1 MRRDGGSRL
10 ISFKKTSLITLVVFL
25 LVIAFCGCKNNKG
38 LPDKIYYIDT
48 LSNAAFKG
56 LSYGDAITL
65 KTIQGIV
72 NRDKP
77 RFYII
82 SGSFAFSDTDREWV
96 KYYKEHLKT
105 EFVELKNIEEVLTT
119 FKDFFK
125 GIIVFDDSIKSY
137 NNWISPLADTAAVIA
152 GLTDTLPVKEMLVPR
167 YTQITGLEVL
177 DTVTIKSNGRTKTIT
192 GDLTKLK
199 FSNGLE
205 IYHWMVDN
213 LIEFVN
219 QHEYLQ
225 LNWEGMDFAVQNK
238 MLFIDVNIVS
248 DIPSRELEDKVHE
261 YFASKNELF
270 DVWGWVEDEYIGV
283 DRISKAGGFL
293 RNIASGNLSFHSVV
307 PSTIKEFKQKSSKS
321 LDSFVVDKN
330 KFYIIFMASE
340 ADTAKAP
347 ISFNHGGYLD
357 ESRGAVAINWG
368 MPANTI
374 IDFPAVAE
382 YYQNTATENDYFY
395 TSGGHY
401 GGYVNV
407 CSLPEKSLNR
417 MIQDGKELAKIS
429 DQPYLDYF
437 STFVFGT
444 PQISKLSEYAKKLR
458 VKGLIGRHKN
468 SITKVEDW
476 DGVLAVDRYYSYPE
490 RMIVYDHPTIIS
502 GGFSKH
508 KGTDKENYMIYD
520 SEYEY
525 MALDA
530 RFKSGATAKGILAI
544 RGFISQ
550 DNKSYYELRLVDGI
564 RLQVVKVINGE
575 ETILHSERQI
585 ISTNSDYTM
594 RLYLDGKTVAAAF
607 GGKGYS
613 DRRYICKVE
622 DSELTKGRYGLYTTN
637 DTEIRLRCV
646 PREPWRE
653 IYNNILKETIKTRKG
668 GGVCAGYYGVIVK
681 DYETSQFKI
690 ENVYDEWLVVTP
702 TDLKK
707 VMDELEKNYPGKF
720 EAVTLD
726 KFMKA
731 AEAFK

>member
-1 MRRDGGSRL
+1 L
-10 ISFKKTSLITLVVFL
+10 IYLKSASLIIIAISL
-25 LVIAFCGCKNNKG
+25 LVLLFSSCGNGTSKKLPDNKK

-48 LSNAAFKG
+48 LSNAAFRG
-56 LSYGDAITL
+56 SYGDAITL
-65 KTIQGIV
+65 KAIQGIV
-72 NRDKP
+72 NRDMP

-82 SGSFAFSDTDREWV
+82 SDSFAFSETDKEWV

-105 EFVELKNIEEVLTT
+105 EFVELKSIDEVLTT

-125 GIIVFDDSIKSY
+125 GIIIFNDSIKSY
-137 NNWISPLADTAAVIA
+137 NSWIAPLADVAAVIA
-152 GLTDTLPVKEMLVPR
+152 GLTDTLPVKEMLVSR
-167 YTQITGLEVL
+167 YEQITGLKVL
-177 DTVTIKSNGRTKTIT
+177 DTVEIKSGDKTKNIT
-192 GDLTKLK
+192 ADLTTLN
-199 FSNGLE
+199 FDSGLD

-248 DIPSRELEDKVHE
+248 DPPSRKLEDKVHE
-261 YFASKNELF
+261 YFSSKNDLF
-270 DVWGWVEDEYIGV
+270 VVWGWVEDEYLGV

-307 PSTIKEFKQKSSKS
+307 PSNIKEFKQKSSKS
-321 LDSFVVDKN
+321 IDKFVVDKN
-330 KFYIIFMASE
+330 KFYINFMASE

-357 ESRGAVAINWG
+357 ESRGTIAVNWG

-374 IDFPAVAE
+374 IDFPAIAE

-407 CSLPEKSLNR
+407 ASLPEKSLEK
-417 MIQDGKELAKIS
+417 MVEEGKELAKIS

-437 STFVFGT
+437 STFVFGN
-444 PQISKLSEYAKKLR
+444 PQISKLSDYAKKLG

-468 SITKVEDW
+468 SSSKVEDW

-490 RMIVYDHPTIIS
+490 RNIAFDTPKTIS
-502 GGFSKH
+502 GKFSRN
-508 KGTDKENYMIYD
+508 KGLEKENYIIYD
-520 SEYEY
+520 NEYEY

-530 RFKSGATAKGILAI
+530 RFNCGSSTKGIVAI

-550 DNKSYYELRLVDGI
+550 DNKSYYELRLVDGV
-564 RLQVVKVINGE
+564 RLQLVKVINGV
-575 ETILHSERQI
+575 ETILHSKREI
-585 ISTNSDYTM
+585 IKTNSDYTM
-594 RLYLDGKTVAAAF
+594 RLYLDGKTVTVAF

-613 DRRYICKVE
+613 DKRYICKIE
-622 DSELTKGRYGLYTTN
+622 DSELSKGKYGIYTTN
-637 DTEIRLRCV
+637 NTEIKLRCA
-646 PREPWRE
+646 PREAWRD
-653 IYNNILKETIKTRKG
+653 IYNNILRETIDSGKSG
-668 GGVCAGYYGVIVK
+668 GICTGYYGVIVK

-690 ENVYDEWLVVTP
+690 ETVYDEWLVVSL

-731 AEAFK
+731 AEEFK